1 MEKKNPATSSRP
13 AAWAW
18 ILSLVT
24 ALIWVIVAA
33 AYAVRPWQSI
43 PDQPLQR
50 WAFSLAML
58 VMAIGAVWLG
68 NGLRKRRK
76 AYYLPA
82 LIFLGANIVIMFFDD
97 FGLSD
102 LAYLLYVIALLA
114 LLLINRKSL
123 SGAAQK

>member
-1 MEKKNPATSSRP
+1 MEKKNSHTSSRP

-43 PDQPLQR
+43 PDQPLLR

-58 VMAIGAVWLG
+58 VIAVGVVWLG
-68 NGLRKRRK
+68 NGLRKQQK
-76 AYYLPA
+76 TYYFLA
-82 LIFLGANIVIMFFDD
+82 LIFLGANIVMIFFDD

-102 LAYLLYVIALLA
+102 LTYLLYVIVLLA

-123 SGAAQK
+123 IGAEQK